1 MKELETQQEEL
12 NKKILIEQSKN
23 NIKLSR
29 YEIANHFEKALRLES
44 KILIDYMIKEIKI
57 FEDKIIIQFNNPLQ
71 KSPDSSQG
79 FLLFEEYANMPK
91 YIQNKIK
98 TIMIEFEIDYYI

>member
-1 MKELETQQEEL
+1 M
-12 NKKILIEQSKN
+12 
-23 NIKLSR
+23 
-29 YEIANHFEKALRLES
+29 ES
-44 KILIDYMIKEIKI
+44 KILIDYIIKEIKV

-91 YIQNKIK
+91 HIQNKIK
-98 TIMIEFEIDYYI
+98 PIMIEFEINYYI